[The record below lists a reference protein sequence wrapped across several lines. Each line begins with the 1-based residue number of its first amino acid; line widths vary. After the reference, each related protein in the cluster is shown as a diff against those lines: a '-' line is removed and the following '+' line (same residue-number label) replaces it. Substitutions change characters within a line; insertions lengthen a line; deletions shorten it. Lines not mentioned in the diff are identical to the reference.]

1 MAQIKISFVR
11 PVGRNGYQVAHNL
24 TKYASHIVG
33 ETIQLKEIP
42 NSGELALV

>member
-1 MAQIKISFVR
+1 MARIKISFVR
-11 PVGRNGYQVAHNL
+11 LVDRNGYQVAHNL

-42 NSGELALV
+42 NIGDLALV